1 MNLQD
6 SEDDADYYAIENV
19 SIQKK
24 VHGKV
29 AEKLEI
35 PFKTI
40 VKVVEPA

>member
-1 MNLQD
+1 MLIIMQLKM
-6 SEDDADYYAIENV
+6 SLFK
-19 SIQKK
+19 KK
-24 VHGKV
+24 VHRKV